1 MHSVVLGHFDSL
13 ALLDRNHFTLHTH
26 EHESCLRGHLD
37 YWHGQKGKARKGLYE
52 LKSLEDAQRIDET
65 RPAVTCDISAAVAAY
80 VASAA
85 AASAGVSI
93 ILGPADTVGDVLQQ
107 QVRIVALDSGKGI
120 ETNKPQ
126 GEIDA
131 VFNLCNSRHT
141 R

>member
-1 MHSVVLGHFDSL
+1 MRSAVLSHFDSL
-13 ALLDRNHFTLHTH
+13 ALLDRNRFILHTH

-37 YWHGQKGKARKGLYE
+37 YWHGQKGKARKGLYK
-52 LKSLEDAQRIDET
+52 LKPLEDAQRIDET
-65 RPAVTCDISAAVAAY
+65 RPAVICGIAAAVAAY

-85 AASAGVSI
+85 AAFAGVSI
-93 ILGPADTVGDVLQQ
+93 VLSPADTVGDVLQQ
-107 QVRIVALDSGKGI
+107 QVRIMALDSGKGI